1 MRASQ
6 QRKIERKIKSDVNI
20 RINRE
25 YGDYNIEKNRIER
38 DRAQALKNAETSA
51 EEEKINQAHDERIE
65 AARLNLIDNL
75 KQSRSEMVQS
85 AT

>member
-1 MRASQ
+1 M
-6 QRKIERKIKSDVNI
+6 NI